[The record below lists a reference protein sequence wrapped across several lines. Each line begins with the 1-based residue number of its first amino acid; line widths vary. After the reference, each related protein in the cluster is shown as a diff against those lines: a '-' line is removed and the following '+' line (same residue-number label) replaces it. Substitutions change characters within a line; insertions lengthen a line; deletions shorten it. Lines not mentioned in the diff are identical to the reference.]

1 MIGYTSTEMLLA
13 WLDLEELSKST
24 PNNQDFGR
32 AVRQY
37 IKQHSAKTRIEY
49 GGSWLHPRE

>member
-13 WLDLEELSKST
+13 WLDLEELSEST

-32 AVRQY
+32 TVRQY
-37 IKQHSAKTRIEY
+37 IKQHSAKTRIEH

>member
-13 WLDLEELSKST
+13 WLDLEELSEST
-24 PNNQDFGR
+24 PNDQDFGR

-37 IKQHSAKTRIEY
+37 IKRNSAKTRIEH
-49 GGSWLHPRE
+49 GGS